1 VNLDLLNKLLG
12 ASASFALIVGVVVAI
27 MGVFVAT
34 QTLRETQKA
43 ASATLVLK
51 LRDTLDDDRYTKITE
66 DIQDNGPA
74 HALLKDRGGKFRD
87 IDVEGYIGNFDDIGY
102 LVQEHVVI
110 EKMAD
115 DHFSYDVEKAWCNA
129 DVQRV
134 VRDAR
139 KADRGITAASDPI
152 YGNFERLAET
162 YLARERQT
170 CNDLAN
176 Q

>member
-27 MGVFVAT
+27 VGVFVAT

-43 ASATLVLK
+43 ESATLVLR
-51 LRDTLDDDRYTKITE
+51 LQDTIDDDRYAKIAD
-66 DIQDNGPA
+66 DIRDNGPA
-74 HALLKDRGGKFRD
+74 HVLLKDRGGKFRD
-87 IDVEGYIGNFDDIGY
+87 IDVEGYIGNFEDIGY
-102 LVQEHVVI
+102 LVQEHVVV
-110 EKMAD
+110 ENMAYH
-115 DHFSYDVEKAWCNA
+115 HFAYDVEKAWCNA

-139 KADRGITAASDPI
+139 KADKSITAASDPI

-176 Q
+176 L